1 MEFKALLAYAN
12 AIGTDMPEWIRED
25 AVQEAIAEGLRLSS
39 SNWERGWSDDT
50 VRASMYRAAMRL
62 MENLSEPVPRDEDE
76 ETLRSRQRPD
86 SADEV
91 MRRWGLTEAEQRF
104 MRLRTGGNRL
114 LGVRAVSRTM
124 GLTEKEGLKMFRAI
138 KRKAG
143 RVR

>member
-114 LGVRAVSRTM
+114 LGVRTVSRKM

>member
-25 AVQEAIAEGLRLSS
+25 AVQEAIAEGLRLS
-39 SNWERGWSDDT
+39 RGGIHDEL
-50 VRASMYRAAMRL
+50 VYVSMYRSAMRL
-62 MENLSEPVPRDEDE
+62 MASLSEPVPRDEDE

-114 LGVRAVSRTM
+114 LGVRTVSRKM